1 MSIREKI
8 IDYSRGNDLSRFWRL
23 YRRQQRAKS
32 GFRRDVLTFLMSRCA
47 ARHGGYIGP
56 DAVIRGVPSL
66 PHGLHGV
73 FISRYAVIGAN
84 CRIYQ
89 NVTIGEIAG
98 KAPEIGDGASSA
110 RARCSSAAS
119 VSVPARRSVRGP
131 SYTRMYRRAPR
142 SCRPVHASSKG
153 ASRDG
158 RGYLPRV
165 AGAQRRGA
173 RAQRFGFARRAA
185 AGGAS

>member
-47 ARHGGYIGP
+47 ARHGGYVGP

-73 FISRYAVIGAN
+73 FTLVVIILTLVLAIN
-84 CRIYQ
+84 WRDP
-89 NVTIGEIAG
+89 NRTIIE
-98 KAPEIGDGASSA
+98 
-110 RARCSSAAS
+110 
-119 VSVPARRSVRGP
+119 
-131 SYTRMYRRAPR
+131 
-142 SCRPVHASSKG
+142 
-153 ASRDG
+153 
-158 RGYLPRV
+158 
-165 AGAQRRGA
+165 
-173 RAQRFGFARRAA
+173 
-185 AGGAS
+185 

>member
-66 PHGLHGV
+66 PHGLHGI
-73 FISRYAVIGAN
+73 FISRYDGCLIGAGAVLVGGI
-84 CRIYQ
+84 R
-89 NVTIGEIAG
+89 VGPGAKIGAG
-98 KAPEIGDGASSA
+98 AVVHTD
-110 RARCSSAAS
+110 
-119 VSVPARRSVRGP
+119 VPA
-131 SYTRMYRRAPR
+131 
-142 SCRPVHASSKG
+142 G
-153 ASRDG
+153 ATVVS
-158 RGYLPRV
+158 
-165 AGAQRRGA
+165 RGA
-173 RAQRFGFARRAA
+173 RIIERREP
-185 AGGAS
+185 

>member
-66 PHGLHGV
+66 PHGLHGI

-98 KAPEIGDGASSA
+98 KAPEIGDG
-110 RARCSSAAS
+110 CLI
-119 VSVPARRSVRGP
+119 
-131 SYTRMYRRAPR
+131 
-142 SCRPVHASSKG
+142 G
-153 ASRDG
+153 AGAVLVGGGAELTGLDKRIGDALG
-158 RGYLPRV
+158 IPCRV
-165 AGAQRRGA
+165 ADAPAACAIRGLHRIMESPEAYPAAFLDRRISAQWG
-173 RAQRFGFARRAA
+173 
-185 AGGAS
+185 